1 MDDSNLKSLMQEY
14 SLKREKAINE
24 ANNRKEILY
33 KANPRLEEIDLAL
46 SKEAIRIS
54 KLLLASNDP
63 SLLDDLNRKVDELKK
78 QKADILKSLNVSDDY
93 FKPDFSCKVCN
104 DTGYITENGITSMC
118 NCLKQRLFDIEFN
131 KSNISN
137 LKNENFDNFNLQYYS
152 DEVDE
157 DKYKAK
163 LSPRKNIEKIK
174 EICIHFIDYFDNID
188 EKNLLFTGN
197 TGLGKSFLSSCI
209 ANELLKK
216 GKTVL
221 YQTAPVMLDSI
232 IDFRFGKSNSK
243 ASTQNICDNILN
255 VDLLIIDD
263 LGTESMNSV
272 KFAELFNIIN
282 SRLLNSG
289 KVTKTIIS
297 TNLSLQNLF
306 ATYDERIVSRIVG
319 NYDICYFFG
328 DDIRF
333 MKRKND

>member
-1 MDDSNLKSLMQEY
+1 MSSSSLKSLLQEY
-14 SLKREKAINE
+14 SLKREKAIDE
-24 ANNRKEILY
+24 ANNRKESLY
-33 KANPRLEEIDLAL
+33 KANSKLEEIDVAL

-63 SLLDDLNRKVDELKK
+63 SLLDDLNKKVDELKK
-78 QKADILKSLNVSDDY
+78 QKTDILKSLNVSEDY
-93 FKPDFSCKVCN
+93 FKPDFSCTVCN
-104 DTGYITENGITSMC
+104 DTGYTTENGITRMC

-137 LKNENFDNFNLQYYS
+137 LKNENFENFDLHYYS
-152 DEVDE
+152 DEADE
-157 DKYKAK
+157 SKYKTK
-163 LSPRKNIEKIK
+163 LSPRQNIEKIK
-174 EICIHFIDYFDNID
+174 DICMHFIDSFDDID

-209 ANELLKK
+209 ANELLKN

-232 IDFRFGKSNSK
+232 IDFRFGKSNSNSS
-243 ASTQNICDNILN
+243 AQNICDNILN

-319 NYDICYFFG
+319 NYNICYFFG

-333 MKRKND
+333 KKR